1 MDSLSHKFVVE
12 ANELLEKLENALF
25 ALEEDAGDTE
35 KINEIF
41 RVMHTLKGSGA
52 MFGFS
57 KLSAFTHDLE
67 SVYDRVRNGKLPVDK
82 KLLDH
87 TFRSIDLIRNLLNLE
102 VDEEVSIKAE
112 SFTKNLK
119 RTFLAGGEE
128 DTEEISPSKAD
139 AVEDM
144 KNSTLT
150 SATAATWY
158 IHFEPDRQ
166 ILKQGSRPLFLLDEL
181 FEEGKGKA
189 FLHTDH
195 LSALDKMEPENAY
208 FYWDILL
215 STTLDE
221 NHLRDIFVFV
231 EDDSNLII
239 KKIDDRDWFEHPQFE
254 EQAVRLGLNTFID
267 DGQLDKMKTALFAD
281 AVDTVIGP
289 GQKETEKK
297 QPEKKVEQAVRERD
311 SEPDTSTIPQ
321 KSISPPQKSKNLSTL
336 RIDAEKLDTL
346 LNLISEMVTIQA
358 RLEHFQSESKNP
370 ELEAITESYQ
380 KLSYQLRENALEM
393 RLIPFYTILTRFKR
407 LVRDLSEELHKEVQ
421 FVTRGTETELD
432 KSMIEKLYD
441 PIMHVLRNSLDHG
454 IESPQERKKAGKSE
468 EGLLQI
474 NTFNAGSSVVIE
486 ISDDGKGI
494 DVNEIREKAIQKGW
508 LQPTTSLTEKELLNF
523 IFRPGFT
530 TSEKVSDVSG
540 RGVGMDVVKKNI
552 ADLRGET
559 ELNSVVGKGTTVK
572 IILPLTLSIIDG
584 LLVYVGSARYII
596 PLDNIKHIYEVSDD
610 EIDSGFKPVL
620 VKDGRQISYVNLIEE
635 FQTKSPTHQHLHMVV
650 VYYNEKEMG
659 MIINDVV
666 GNYQAVIKPIGK
678 MIQQKEFFSGASIL
692 GDGDVALVLDTNRI
706 INQFINEQNG

>member
-25 ALEEDAGDTE
+25 ALEENAGDTE

-41 RVMHTLKGSGA
+41 RVMHTLKGSGT

-57 KLSAFTHDLE
+57 KLSAFTHELE
-67 SVYDRVRNGKLPVDK
+67 SIYDRVRNDKLPVDK

-102 VDEEVSIKAE
+102 VDEQVSQKAE

-119 RTFLAGGEE
+119 QTFLAGGEE
-128 DTEEISPSKAD
+128 DTEEISPPPAD
-139 AVEDM
+139 AVEDI

-150 SATAATWY
+150 STAAATWY
-158 IHFEPDRQ
+158 IHFEPNRQ

-195 LSALDKMEPENAY
+195 LPALDKMEPESAY

-239 KKIDDRDWFEHPQFE
+239 KKLDDRDWFEHPQFE
-254 EQAVRLGLNTFID
+254 EQVVRLGLNTFID

-281 AVDTVIGP
+281 AVDTVTGP

-297 QPEKKVEQAVRERD
+297 QSAEQAVREID
-311 SEPDTSTIPQ
+311 SEPDTSTISP
-321 KSISPPQKSKNLSTL
+321 KSISPSQKHKNLSTL

-358 RLEHFQSESKNP
+358 RLEHFQSELKNP

-380 KLSYQLRENALEM
+380 KLSYQLRENALDM

-454 IESPQERKKAGKSE
+454 IESPHERKKAGKPE
-468 EGLLQI
+468 KGLLQI

-486 ISDDGKGI
+486 ISDDGRGI

-508 LQPTTSLTEKELLNF
+508 LQPTTSLSEKELLNF
-523 IFRPGFT
+523 IFRPGLS
-530 TSEKVSDVSG
+530 TSEKVTDVSG

-552 ADLRGET
+552 ADLRGEI

-610 EIDSGFKPVL
+610 EIETGFKPVL
-620 VKDGRQISYVNLIEE
+620 VKDGRQIPYVHLIEE
-635 FQTKSPTHQHLHMVV
+635 FQANSGVHQHLHMVV